1 MTSAAGLVKDVPIP
15 ISINTV
21 YTHEDWKLQ
30 DAAWG
35 APELETETGLVAL
48 SDKYVRS
55 KGLLRAQ
62 RWPWDHSKGIYVI
75 NGFHNLHCIVGL

>member
-1 MTSAAGLVKDVPIP
+1 VPIP

-21 YTHEDWKLQ
+21 YTHEDRKLK
-30 DAAWG
+30 DEAWG
-35 APELETETGLVAL
+35 APELETDTGLVAL

-55 KGLLRAQ
+55 KGLLPAQ